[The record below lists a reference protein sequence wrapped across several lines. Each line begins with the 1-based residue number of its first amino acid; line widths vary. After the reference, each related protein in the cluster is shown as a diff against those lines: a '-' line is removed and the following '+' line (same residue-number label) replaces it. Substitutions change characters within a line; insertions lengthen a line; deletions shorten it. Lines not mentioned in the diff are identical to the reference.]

1 MCNPFR
7 ILNQLIKFVL
17 SPQFY
22 RSSSTK
28 IHNKLRFQKHS
39 KIMLKLGRD
48 VDVHQ
53 TRKHII
59 GNVPSRASTR
69 K

>member
-1 MCNPFR
+1 
-7 ILNQLIKFVL
+7 VL

-59 GNVPSRASTR
+59 GNVPSRVSTR

>member
-1 MCNPFR
+1 
-7 ILNQLIKFVL
+7 VL
-17 SPQFY
+17 PPQFY

-28 IHNKLRFQKHS
+28 IHNKLRIQKHS

-48 VDVHQ
+48 VDAHQ
-53 TRKHII
+53 TIKHRI
-59 GNVPSRASTR
+59 GIPSRASTR